1 MESLPAT
8 LRQMSVLVTLLR
20 RYLLPRHGNLL
31 SFALWISVA
40 GVALGVVQLMVVLS
54 VMTGFIELFERNYT
68 RISSEIIVVPRP
80 DSTVAEN
87 IPASIIGTEGVAA
100 ISPAEL
106 AQGMIVRN
114 GVGGV
119 VIEGIDRQ
127 TTESV
132 TPWKSIWLAPP
143 RADLEA
149 KNPYWIWMGT
159 QLAKKLNV
167 SVGDSVDMMVAEGK
181 SRRIIPFVLSAI
193 VKFGIYDHDLRY
205 VRVSIDVLNE
215 IFHRHHLEPLYKVK
229 VKDGYSVDAV
239 AESLRTQLGRR
250 ANVKKWS
257 DVHHNVFLAVNH
269 QKQLLFLILQIV
281 VGLAAMNVVNL
292 LMMSAHQ
299 RKRDT
304 AILRAMGMRFSQVLQ
319 FFVLQGAAVGLVGVV
334 SGLVLGLIACGLIE
348 HFQPSLLSEAVYN
361 STRLPMRLRWSDVAL
376 IGGSGFALCL
386 VFSFIPAIG
395 AALSRPVGT
404 LRYE

>member
-1 MESLPAT
+1 M
-8 LRQMSVLVTLLR
+8 
-20 RYLLPRHGNLL
+20 

-40 GVALGVVQLMVVLS
+40 GVALGVIQLMVVLS
-54 VMTGFIELFERNYT
+54 VMTGFIELFEQNYT

-87 IPASIIGTEGVAA
+87 IPASILGTEGVQAL
-100 ISPAEL
+100 SPAEL
-106 AQGMIVRN
+106 AQGMIIRN

-119 VIEGIDRQ
+119 VIEGIDRA
-127 TTESV
+127 TTEQV
-132 TPWKSIWLAPP
+132 TPWNKIWQAPP

-149 KNPYWIWMGT
+149 ANPYWIWIGS

-167 SVGDSVDMMVAEGK
+167 KVGESVDMMVAEGK
-181 SRRIIPFVLSAI
+181 SRRIIPFVVTAI

-205 VRVSIDVLNE
+205 VRVSLDVLNE
-215 IFHRHHLEPLYKVK
+215 VFRRHHLEPLYKVK
-229 VKDGYSVDAV
+229 IKPGYTVDGV
-239 AESLRTQLGRR
+239 ATTLRNAMGKRV
-250 ANVKKWS
+250 NVKRWS

-292 LMMSAHQ
+292 LMMSTHQ
-299 RKRDT
+299 RKRDI

-319 FFVLQGAAVGLVGVV
+319 FFVVQGAAVGMVGVL
-334 SGLVLGLIACGLIE
+334 SGLFLGLIACGFIE

-361 STRLPMRLRWSDVAL
+361 ATRLPMRLRWSDVGI

-386 VFSFIPAIG
+386 VFSFIPAMG

-404 LRYE
+404 LRYD

>member
-1 MESLPAT
+1 
-8 LRQMSVLVTLLR
+8 MSALVTLLR

-87 IPASIIGTEGVAA
+87 IPASILGTPGVQAL
-100 ISPAEL
+100 SPAEL
-106 AQGMIVRN
+106 AQGMIIRN

-119 VIEGIDRQ
+119 VIEGIDRA
-127 TTESV
+127 TTEQV
-132 TPWKSIWLAPP
+132 TPWKSIWQAPP
-143 RADLEA
+143 RLDLEA
-149 KNPYWIWMGT
+149 KNPYWIWIGS

-167 SVGDSVDMMVAEGK
+167 KVGESVDMMVAEGK
-181 SRRIIPFVLSAI
+181 SRRIVPFVVTAI
-193 VKFGIYDHDLRY
+193 VKFGIFDHDLRY
-205 VRVSIDVLNE
+205 VRVSLDVLNE
-215 IFHRHHLEPLYKVK
+215 VFRRHHLEPLYKVK
-229 VKDGYSVDAV
+229 IAPGYTVDGV
-239 AESLRTQLGRR
+239 AQALRASMGKRV
-250 ANVKKWS
+250 NVKRWS

-292 LMMSAHQ
+292 LMMSTHQ
-299 RKRDT
+299 RKRDI

-319 FFVLQGAAVGLVGVV
+319 FFVVQGAAVGLVGVL
-334 SGLVLGLIACGLIE
+334 SGLVLGFIACGFIE
-348 HFQPSLLSEAVYN
+348 HFQPALLSEAVYN
-361 STRLPMRLRWSDVAL
+361 ATRLPLRLRWSDVGIIA
-376 IGGSGFALCL
+376 GSGFALCL
-386 VFSFIPAIG
+386 VFSFIPAMG

-404 LRYE
+404 LRYD